1 MLKQIN
7 EQGFMPLER
16 QLLAINSILE
26 EFERENRYVKSKK
39 GKMLIKK
46 EYIEGRI
53 YHERIFG
60 KDRRH

>member
-1 MLKQIN
+1 
-7 EQGFMPLER
+7 MPLER